1 MKALVQRV
9 LRGSVTIDDR
19 IVGSIGRGFVILVG
33 AGVGDTE
40 DHARQL
46 AHKTVNL
53 RVFPDEKGR
62 MNLSIQDT
70 GGEILV
76 VPQFTL
82 YADTTKGNRP
92 SFVRAASPELAEN
105 LYSSY
110 VDALRRTIDQSRVAT
125 GVFRSAMT
133 VEIVNDGPVTIEL
146 TVEPRGD
153 DAT

>member
-53 RVFPDEKGR
+53 RVFP
-62 MNLSIQDT
+62 
-70 GGEILV
+70 
-76 VPQFTL
+76 
-82 YADTTKGNRP
+82 Y
-92 SFVRAASPELAEN
+92 
-105 LYSSY
+105 
-110 VDALRRTIDQSRVAT
+110 
-125 GVFRSAMT
+125 
-133 VEIVNDGPVTIEL
+133 
-146 TVEPRGD
+146 
-153 DAT
+153 